1 MCLSAL
7 IFLPSCLLRNLS
19 WLSYF
24 SAVGVFSSC
33 CLVFGLIATGL
44 MDSVPPNTQV
54 CVAPSCTGS
63 LYKPSQTDVAHVENL
78 LPALGLIMVGFSGHA
93 VFPTLRNDMVDKGA
107 YPRMVNT
114 TYAIT
119 CSAYLTMACCGYLM
133 FGSSAQP
140 EVTVNMSPENVVA
153 RLIIWVVIVNP
164 VTKFALDLAPIA
176 HGLEGYLI
184 LTRGLSERSGTFM
197 LVSAVLRTFLV
208 ALALVIVIA
217 APSFATVLGVMGSL
231 CSFTM
236 SVAFPCWCYA
246 RLFWHE
252 LGLFARV
259 FNVVCAIFGVI
270 CAVLGTWASLASG
283 K

>member
-184 LTRGLSERSGTFM
+184 LTRGLSERSDRPSLLELCVNTR
-197 LVSAVLRTFLV
+197 LVTRTVFAAAERRWQTPLTRPWRGQDHQT
-208 ALALVIVIA
+208 AARTRCNWLGCRRSSWERDTRIPAKCSGRTIYTEIA
-217 APSFATVLGVMGSL
+217 
-231 CSFTM
+231 
-236 SVAFPCWCYA
+236 
-246 RLFWHE
+246 
-252 LGLFARV
+252 
-259 FNVVCAIFGVI
+259 
-270 CAVLGTWASLASG
+270 
-283 K
+283 